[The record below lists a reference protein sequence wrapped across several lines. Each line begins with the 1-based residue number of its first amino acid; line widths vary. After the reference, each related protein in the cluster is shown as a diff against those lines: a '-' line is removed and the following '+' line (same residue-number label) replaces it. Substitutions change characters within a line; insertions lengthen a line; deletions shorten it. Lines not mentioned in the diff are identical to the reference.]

1 MAFFDFR
8 EVSVATFGLK
18 SASWE
23 PKSLQRPHREFDFRR
38 GILTKIGL
46 GADQLFLR
54 FFFLVRVVF
63 RRLRRWLRGVHELRR
78 PPQDRPQR
86 PQELPKIA
94 PRAAKSTP
102 RAPKSAPRS
111 PQERPKTAHDRP
123 KTTPRPPKIAPR
135 SPKTTPRPPKI
146 APKTKFSSKKVS
158 KKESQR
164 IRNLETHGCYY
175 RS

>member
-46 GADQLFLR
+46 GVDPLFLR
-54 FFFLVRVVF
+54 FFFRVRVVF

-86 PQELPKIA
+86 PQELPKG
-94 PRAAKSTP
+94 PQDT
-102 RAPKSAPRS
+102 PKSAPRG
-111 PQERPKTAHDRP
+111 PKRHPRGPKTATREP
-123 KTTPRPPKIAPR
+123 PRRFRSQKTPRSMKHKGP
-135 SPKTTPRPPKI
+135 SPKRM
-146 APKTKFSSKKVS
+146 KK
-158 KKESQR
+158 KAGGR
-164 IRNLETHGCYY
+164 R
-175 RS
+175 

>member
-38 GILTKIGL
+38 GFLTKIGL
-46 GADQLFLR
+46 GADPLFLR

-63 RRLRRWLRGVHELRR
+63 RRLRRWLRGVHELRS

-86 PQELPKIA
+86 PQELPKG
-94 PRAAKSTP
+94 PQDT
-102 RAPKSAPRS
+102 PKSAPRGPKRRS
-111 PQERPKTAHDRP
+111 RGPKTSPKAPQEAARSTQDHPKSFQEVAKRPQEV
-123 KTTPRPPKIAPR
+123 PRPPQDALDR
-135 SPKTTPRPPKI
+135 
-146 APKTKFSSKKVS
+146 
-158 KKESQR
+158 
-164 IRNLETHGCYY
+164 RN
-175 RS
+175 RRDR